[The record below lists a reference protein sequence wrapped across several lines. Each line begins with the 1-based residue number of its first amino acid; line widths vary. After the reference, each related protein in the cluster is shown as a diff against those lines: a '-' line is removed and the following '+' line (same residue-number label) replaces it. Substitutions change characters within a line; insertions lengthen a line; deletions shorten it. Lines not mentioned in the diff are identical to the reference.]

1 MTRKMQMF
9 YATIFVIILMGIFS
23 FFTSVTFT
31 GDQLTNIIVVFMVF
45 VGAMAGANVGEHFA
59 KAKANGSKTS

>member
-9 YATIFVIILMGIFS
+9 YGTVFVLILSGA
-23 FFTSVTFT
+23 FTLFAGVKIT
-31 GDQLTNIIVVFMVF
+31 GDQLTNLIMVFMVF

-59 KAKANGSKTS
+59 KAKLNSKK

>member
-9 YATIFVIILMGIFS
+9 YATVVVVILSGAFSLMAKI
-23 FFTSVTFT
+23 TLT

-59 KAKANGSKTS
+59 KAKNGK

>member
-1 MTRKMQMF
+1 MF
-9 YATIFVIILMGIFS
+9 YATVVVLILSGMYS
-23 FFTSVTFT
+23 YVTKIVLT

-59 KAKANGSKTS
+59 KAKNGK

>member
-9 YATIFVIILMGIFS
+9 YMTVMVLILAGVFALIGEITI
-23 FFTSVTFT
+23 T
-31 GDQLTNIIVVFMVF
+31 GGQLTNIIMVFMVF

-59 KAKANGSKTS
+59 IAKGEKK

>member
-9 YATIFVIILMGIFS
+9 YATVVVLILSGV
-23 FFTSVTFT
+23 FTFMAKITLT
-31 GDQLTNIIVVFMVF
+31 GDQLTNIIIVFMVF

-59 KAKANGSKTS
+59 KAKKG

>member
-1 MTRKMQMF
+1 MF
-9 YATIFVIILMGIFS
+9 YATVVVLILSGVFS
-23 FFTSVTFT
+23 FMAKITLT

-59 KAKANGSKTS
+59 KAKK